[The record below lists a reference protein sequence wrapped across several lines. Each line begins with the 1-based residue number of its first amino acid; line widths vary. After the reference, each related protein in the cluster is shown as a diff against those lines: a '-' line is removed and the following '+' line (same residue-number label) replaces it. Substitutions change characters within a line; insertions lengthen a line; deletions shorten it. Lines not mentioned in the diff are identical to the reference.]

1 MSNSTRQRDAPRVRQ
16 TDRMPIRQKR
26 TFEDG
31 AIWTADEHSATR
43 YTTSDPSRSATRVS
57 RASKHCSGR
66 KPTQNTQCR
75 SSPTIS
81 PIHGRSQIGRHTS
94 QENSQR
100 QRQPSSSSST
110 NSVSTSASD
119 SPPHVDVSRAG
130 ATPMNEL
137 TPNHPAHHPPPV
149 SSQSR
154 GLATPYAA
162 FSAAGTMNANVVNL
176 AAVDRAK
183 SFQAVHRG
191 GVNLGNAKYHSHPQ
205 QLQQVNIFHAG
216 QYTPANYAHL
226 KNPADNRP
234 SQQYSPH
241 PTHQQSY
248 VAPYGYPS
256 YSQNYGNTGNYQQQ
270 PQQQQQQPTQQ
281 QQQYGSYAQGS
292 ETNPLGMLV
301 TSATNPQGAPDAMP
315 HEPVNIG
322 LKDAG
327 DRKFRQPFNVVPAD
341 SFLNS
346 SGGYVH
352 GVERSGNV
360 VQIKTTS
367 NNTQQQQ
374 SMYQRSN
381 MYGGTAYFSQQQQQR
396 TQQEPTQQHNPLDLV
411 PPSATMPT
419 NFDANGNG
427 GGSSNMGRVMGNGVG
442 GMFSTGSRMP
452 QFSPNSGAGPS
463 LTTRL
468 KDGGVDIS
476 TGSSNGN
483 QLPFMQQQHQQAT
496 AKSLEITHPT
506 SLYADV
512 TSSTTSMSMVSLS
525 SDGPASASALYPPS
539 LSPPSS
545 QLNASSEDTCGL
557 CSGAHSDRIANNCGH
572 RFHAQCLHTWGGLT
586 SCPLCAQASNA
597 ITSVPQATSA
607 GNYGLGAENATI
619 SQSSAGPGEMKL
631 TSGGAMNSTGVSISP
646 SSVGSSQV
654 TAINNMQVM
663 PGGRPPPIDTR
674 IVDSR
679 NGPTTLSGGKRS
691 ATSTRSGSSSTG
703 RVRKNKKLKDCSVP
717 GCDRTVRSRGLCKG
731 HGGGRRCG
739 FAGCGLSDQGG
750 GFCISHGG
758 GKRCQHDGCDNSAQS
773 RGLCKLHGGGSRC
786 TVPNCT
792 KSSQGRGLCRAH
804 GGGRRCMVEGCNKTD
819 RRAGYCVTHGADK
832 KCIIPE
838 CSKTGRIDNLCTKHY
853 FERHPAQPPGTVST
867 TPPPVITV
875 NANTSA
881 ARARAER
888 KRAAEQQA
896 AAANY
901 ASMSSVM
908 LAGPV
913 PTFDDRV
920 GGALAKAEPF

>member
-1 MSNSTRQRDAPRVRQ
+1 
-16 TDRMPIRQKR
+16 
-26 TFEDG
+26 
-31 AIWTADEHSATR
+31 
-43 YTTSDPSRSATRVS
+43 
-57 RASKHCSGR
+57 
-66 KPTQNTQCR
+66 
-75 SSPTIS
+75 
-81 PIHGRSQIGRHTS
+81 
-94 QENSQR
+94 
-100 QRQPSSSSST
+100 
-110 NSVSTSASD
+110 
-119 SPPHVDVSRAG
+119 
-130 ATPMNEL
+130 MNEL
-137 TPNHPAHHPPPV
+137 TPSHPAPQPPPV

-162 FSAAGTMNANVVNL
+162 FSAAGAMNANVVNL

-183 SFQAVHRG
+183 SFQGVPR
-191 GVNLGNAKYHSHPQ
+191 GVNLGNVKYQSHPQ
-205 QLQQVNIFHAG
+205 QLQQVNEFHAG
-216 QYTPANYAHL
+216 PYAPANFSLKGPGENRPVNSNGGGKFDYA
-226 KNPADNRP
+226 PP

-241 PTHQQSY
+241 PTQQQQSY

-256 YSQNYGNTGNYQQQ
+256 YSQNYGNTGDYQQQQQ
-270 PQQQQQQPTQQ
+270 PQQQQQQST
-281 QQQYGSYAQGS
+281 QQQYGGYAQGS

-301 TSATNPQGAPDAMP
+301 TSATNPQASPDAMP

-327 DRKFRQPFNVVPAD
+327 DRKYRQPFNVVPTD
-341 SFLNS
+341 SFLSS
-346 SGGYVH
+346 SGGYGH
-352 GVERSGNV
+352 GVERPGNV

-367 NNTQQQQ
+367 SNTQQQQ
-374 SMYQRSN
+374 PMYQRSN
-381 MYGGTAYFSQQQQQR
+381 MYGGTAYFSQQQQVQQR
-396 TQQEPTQQHNPLDLV
+396 TQEPTQQHNPLDLV
-411 PPSATMPT
+411 PPSAAMPAS
-419 NFDANGNG
+419 FDANGNG
-427 GGSSNMGRVMGNGVG
+427 GASSNMGRGMSNGVG
-442 GMFSTGSRMP
+442 GMFNTGSRMP
-452 QFSPNSGAGPS
+452 QFSPSGSGPS

-476 TGSSNGN
+476 TGASSNGSH
-483 QLPFMQQQHQQAT
+483 LPFMQQQQPT
-496 AKSLEITHPT
+496 AKSLELTHPT

-512 TSSTTSMSMVSLS
+512 ASSTTSMSMVSLS
-525 SDGPASASALYPPS
+525 SDGPAASINANALYPMSLAPS
-539 LSPPSS
+539 SS
-545 QLNASSEDTCGL
+545 QLNSNGENTCSL

-572 RFHAQCLHTWGGLT
+572 RFHAQCLHSWGGST
-586 SCPLCAQASNA
+586 TCPLCAQASNT
-597 ITSVPQATSA
+597 ITNLPQAA
-607 GNYGLGAENATI
+607 GAVSYGLGAENVTI
-619 SQSSAGPGEMKL
+619 SQSSAGPGEMPL
-631 TSGGAMNSTGVSISP
+631 NTGGINNSTAANSAVSIP
-646 SSVGSSQV
+646 PNSVGSSQV
-654 TAINNMQVM
+654 AAINSMHVNN

-674 IVDSR
+674 IVDAR
-679 NGPTTLSGGKRS
+679 VGPTTLSGGKRS
-691 ATSTRSGSSSTG
+691 ATSARSGSSSTG

-758 GKRCQHDGCDNSAQS
+758 GKRCQHEGCDNSAQS

-913 PTFDDRV
+913 PSFDDRV
-920 GGALAKAEPF
+920 GGAVAKTEPF

>member
-1 MSNSTRQRDAPRVRQ
+1 
-16 TDRMPIRQKR
+16 
-26 TFEDG
+26 
-31 AIWTADEHSATR
+31 
-43 YTTSDPSRSATRVS
+43 
-57 RASKHCSGR
+57 
-66 KPTQNTQCR
+66 
-75 SSPTIS
+75 
-81 PIHGRSQIGRHTS
+81 
-94 QENSQR
+94 
-100 QRQPSSSSST
+100 
-110 NSVSTSASD
+110 
-119 SPPHVDVSRAG
+119 
-130 ATPMNEL
+130 MNEL
-137 TPNHPAHHPPPV
+137 TPSHPAPHPPPVV

-162 FSAAGTMNANVVNL
+162 FSVAGAMNANIVNL

-183 SFQAVHRG
+183 SFQGVPRG
-191 GVNLGNAKYHSHPQ
+191 GVNLGNAKYQSPHPQ
-205 QLQQVNIFHAG
+205 QLQQVNEFHAG
-216 QYTPANYAHL
+216 PYTPANYAHL
-226 KNPADNRP
+226 KSPADNRP
-234 SQQYSPH
+234 VNSNGGKFDYAPPPSQQYSQH
-241 PTHQQSY
+241 PTQQQSY

-256 YSQNYGNTGNYQQQ
+256 YSQNYGNTGDYQQQ
-270 PQQQQQQPTQQ
+270 QQQQQQPTQQ
-281 QQQYGSYAQGS
+281 QQQYHGGYGQGG

-301 TSATNPQGAPDAMP
+301 TSATNPQASDAMP

-322 LKDAG
+322 LKDGG
-327 DRKFRQPFNVVPAD
+327 DRKFRQPFNVVPND
-341 SFLNS
+341 SFLSS
-346 SGGYVH
+346 SGGYLH
-352 GVERSGNV
+352 GVERTGNV
-360 VQIKTTS
+360 VQIKTTPG
-367 NNTQQQQ
+367 NTQQQP
-374 SMYQRSN
+374 MYQRSN
-381 MYGGTAYFSQQQQQR
+381 MYGGTAYFSQQQQVQQR
-396 TQQEPTQQHNPLDLV
+396 TQEPTQQHNPLDLV
-411 PPSATMPT
+411 PPSAAMSAS
-419 NFDANGNG
+419 FDANGNG
-427 GGSSNMGRVMGNGVG
+427 GASSSMGRGMNSG
-442 GMFSTGSRMP
+442 GMFNTGSRMP
-452 QFSPNSGAGPS
+452 QFSPSGSGPS

-476 TGSSNGN
+476 TGSSNGSH
-483 QLPFMQQQHQQAT
+483 LPFMQQQQPT
-496 AKSLEITHPT
+496 AKSLELTHPT

-512 TSSTTSMSMVSLS
+512 TSSTTSMAMVSLS
-525 SDGPASASALYPPS
+525 SDGPAAASINANALYPPS
-539 LSPPSS
+539 LAPPSS
-545 QLNASSEDTCGL
+545 QLNASGEDMCGL

-572 RFHAQCLHTWGGLT
+572 RFHGQCLHSWGGLT
-586 SCPLCAQASNA
+586 TCPICAQASNT
-597 ITSVPQATSA
+597 ITSLPHATTAVS
-607 GNYGLGAENATI
+607 YGLGGENVTM
-619 SQSSAGPGEMKL
+619 SQSSTGQGDMPL
-631 TSGGAMNSTGVSISP
+631 NSGGPMSNNTGNSVSISP
-646 SSVGSSQV
+646 NSVGSSQV
-654 TAINNMQVM
+654 TAINNLQGNN

-674 IVDSR
+674 IVDTR
-679 NGPTTLSGGKRS
+679 VGAATLSGGKRS
-691 ATSTRSGSSSTG
+691 ATSTRSGSSSSG

-913 PTFDDRV
+913 PPFDERV
-920 GGALAKAEPF
+920 GGAMTKTEPF